1 MLGEGQRNV
10 EGLLWVDSVEPST
23 TRSQVSELGS
33 ARLERG
39 GWERTGSAGCK
50 YSGDGDLT
58 IS

>member
-10 EGLLWVDSVEPST
+10 EDLLWVDSVEPST

-33 ARLERG
+33 ACLERG

-50 YSGDGDLT
+50 YSGDGDLI